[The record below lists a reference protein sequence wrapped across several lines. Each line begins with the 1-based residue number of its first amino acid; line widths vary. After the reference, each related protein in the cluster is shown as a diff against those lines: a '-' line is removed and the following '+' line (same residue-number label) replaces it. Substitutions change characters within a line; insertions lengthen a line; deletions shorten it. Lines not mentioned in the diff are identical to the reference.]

1 MLGRQS
7 RGGILTM
14 KTETEYSGVFGE
26 YHAVTEFLEYIV
38 EIEYPFR
45 GQCPSSNGTPWFLK
59 KILTCAG

>member
-26 YHAVTEFLEYIV
+26 YHAVTEFLEYVV

-45 GQCPSSNGTPWFLK
+45 GQCPGSNGTP
-59 KILTCAG
+59 